1 MHVDEI
7 DHARDGAHEPLPIS
21 LGRRAGACC
30 LALFVAPLVG
40 LPLAAGESGSHA
52 LGIADAFYR
61 AGALVFGG
69 GHVVLPLLQASVV
82 APGWV
87 GGQTFLAGYG
97 AAQAVPGPLFTFAA
111 FLGASMK
118 DAPSGWLGGAL
129 ALAAIF
135 APSFLLVAGAIPFWE
150 RWRTNARMQAALAG
164 VNAAVVGLLLAAL
177 YQPVWTGAILAP
189 RDFVAALVAFVA
201 LTGIPYAVYFR
212 DTRWLMWLLGPA
224 TIAFAVPIYEYREL
238 MKRHW
243 FSLAV
248 GVVVGIAVAICGS
261 LLLSKLLHLSPELQ
275 RSLVTRSVST
285 PFALAVSDRIHAP
298 RDLTALFVIA
308 TGICGMLV
316 GEFVLALVPLRSRLA
331 RGALFGAAAHAVGTA
346 KAREIGSEE
355 GVVSSLTMMI
365 AGVAMVL
372 IAPLLTLL
380 PI

>member
-1 MHVDEI
+1 MTTPD
-7 DHARDGAHEPLPIS
+7 LS
-21 LGRRAGACC
+21 
-30 LALFVAPLVG
+30 
-40 LPLAAGESGSHA
+40 
-52 LGIADAFYR
+52 
-61 AGALVFGG
+61 
-69 GHVVLPLLQASVV
+69 
-82 APGWV
+82 
-87 GGQTFLAGYG
+87 
-97 AAQAVPGPLFTFAA
+97 
-111 FLGASMK
+111 
-118 DAPSGWLGGAL
+118 
-129 ALAAIF
+129 
-135 APSFLLVAGAIPFWE
+135 
-150 RWRTNARMQAALAG
+150 
-164 VNAAVVGLLLAAL
+164 LLAAPSSAAISAGCFALTIAL
-177 YQPVWTGAILAP
+177 YFASKQLYAYRKTLFFSP
-189 RDFVAALVAFVA
+189 LVLVPAVLVSFVA